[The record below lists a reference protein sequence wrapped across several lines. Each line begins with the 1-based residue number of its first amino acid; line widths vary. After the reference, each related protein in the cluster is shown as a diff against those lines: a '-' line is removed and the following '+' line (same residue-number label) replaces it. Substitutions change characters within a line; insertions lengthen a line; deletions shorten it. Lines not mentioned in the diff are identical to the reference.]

1 MPDDDLD
8 ADATATDAAP
18 AVKPP
23 VGPAPEFTWVQHAD
37 GLAAVVAA
45 LAAAPWV
52 ALDTESNSMFVY
64 RERMCLL
71 QINAGGTMFVVD
83 TLALGGHPGK
93 VAEQVGEGSA
103 DGSVAVSVSEGPS
116 QTLAPLRQQLERSD
130 RKLYLHG
137 GEYDV
142 GVFKR
147 DYGIQLGGIW
157 DSQQAAAFL
166 GFEKTGYGAVVE
178 RFCGVALD
186 KGWAQYDWG
195 TRPLD
200 PAALRYAIDDV
211 VYLPRIAAELEKAI
225 AAAGLEEELA
235 LANQAVSETTWS
247 GGFDAGGFWRIKGV
261 RELPPPALA
270 VLAVLH
276 AWRDGIAREADKPPG
291 RMINN
296 ETMLALARHA
306 PTNFQLL
313 KRVGAKGWLLHA
325 HGDDLIATIKAARS
339 DPKPLPPRPRQR
351 EVLPIE
357 EEREKRMKDWR
368 RAEAERR
375 GVPLQVVLPARA
387 LEFLKQHGAGDLR
400 VVPQLGAKRIS
411 LIGEHLRRLA
421 E

>member
-1 MPDDDLD
+1 MPPDDDLD
-8 ADATATDAAP
+8 QTADAAATPPAA
-18 AVKPP
+18 AAH
-23 VGPAPEFTWVQHAD
+23 GPTPEFTWVQQPT
-37 GLAAVVAA
+37 GLAELAAA

-71 QINAGGTMFVVD
+71 QVNAGGRLFVVD
-83 TLALGGHPGK
+83 TLALGAPG
-93 VAEQVGEGSA
+93 EEG
-103 DGSVAVSVSEGPS
+103 AVSAALE
-116 QTLAPLRQQLERSD
+116 PLRVQLERAD
-130 RKLYLHG
+130 RRLYLHG

-147 DYGIQLGGIW
+147 DYGIRLGGVW

-166 GFEKTGYGAVVE
+166 GYEKTGYGAVVE
-178 RFCGVALD
+178 KHCGVALD

-200 PAALRYAIDDV
+200 PAALRYAVDDV
-211 VYLPRIAAELEKAI
+211 VFLPRIAEALEKAI
-225 AAAGLEEELA
+225 ADAGVEEELA
-235 LANQAVSETTWS
+235 LANQAVAETTWS

-261 RELPPPALA
+261 RELPPHALSI
-270 VLAVLH
+270 LAVLH
-276 AWRDGIAREADKPPG
+276 AWRDGIARAADRPPG

-313 KRVGAKGWLLHA
+313 KRVGAKGWLLQA
-325 HGDDLIATIKAARS
+325 HGDALIATIKAARS
-339 DPKPLPPRPRQR
+339 DPQPLPPRPRQR

-357 EEREKRMKDWR
+357 EEREKRLKDWR
-368 RAEAERR
+368 RAEAEKR

-387 LEFLKQHGAGDLR
+387 LEHLKQFGAGDLSA
-400 VVPQLGAKRIS
+400 VPQLGPKRIA